1 MSEEQDEMAALR
13 AELEHTKQLL
23 ESERAVNASPSREE
37 RMQARRSIYAEE
49 GACAELTL
57 VPPHTVILQRQSG
70 RHQLQVQSES

>member
-13 AELEHTKQLL
+13 AELVHTKHLL

-37 RMQARRSIYAEE
+37 RMEARRSIYAEE
-49 GACAELTL
+49 GACADLTL

-70 RHQLQVQSES
+70 QRQLPVQNKS